1 MNKNEV
7 PDPTD
12 PRWVFDDGEP
22 YFIDAGIA
30 GESAPKVTIEN
41 DPNPPKIQPFFSDK
55 VLGFADEVIQYV
67 MNELEGG
74 FWRLTFE
81 EMTDPEKAA
90 FFISL
95 ADAFS
100 DSTEE

>member
-22 YFIDAGIA
+22 YFIDAGIV
-30 GESAPKVTIEN
+30 GKSEKTIEN
-41 DPNPPKIQPFFSDK
+41 DPNPPKIMPFFSDR
-55 VLGFADEVIQYV
+55 VLAFADHVFGRMMDEIDDG
-67 MNELEGG
+67 EFRPALRE
-74 FWRLTFE
+74 FSDAERL
-81 EMTDPEKAA
+81 A
-90 FFISL
+90 FFRSL

-100 DSTEE
+100 DEIGD